1 MLTFCLITP
10 GDLAILMAGT
20 GTTSVTSPARSRGMG
35 TATRPR
41 LGGLNRSADM
51 FVLLS
56 WEQSTQYSRHPRW
69 IAT

>member
-20 GTTSVTSPARSRGMG
+20 VTTSVTGLARSCGMG

-41 LGGLNRSADM
+41 LRAEP
-51 FVLLS
+51 FC
-56 WEQSTQYSRHPRW
+56 
-69 IAT
+69 